1 MAWRLITLH
10 QLTHRFTNQ
19 FWYAGAIKGLVRFS
33 EVGRRPTSLK
43 LTKPFGAGHE
53 PVSDRSTNR
62 FPHRST
68 NRFPHRST
76 NQFPHRPTNRFPHR
90 STNRFP
96 HRPTNQFPKGVW
108 NNSRPSIIFDPITL
122 LPENTS
128 TRWYSTTR
136 ADTGGKGAFSGGGDR
151 PPLNVVPP

>member
-1 MAWRLITLH
+1 MRKPVCGPMRKPVRGPMRKPVCGPIGN
-10 QLTHRFTNQ
+10 RFVP
-19 FWYAGAIKGLVRFS
+19 GAIKGLVRFS

-43 LTKPFGAGHE
+43 LTEPFGAGHE

-76 NQFPHRPTNRFPHR
+76 NRFPHRSTNQFPHR

-96 HRPTNQFPKGVW
+96 IGPRTIWEGFGAVEVFAKIGGV
-108 NNSRPSIIFDPITL
+108 R
-122 LPENTS
+122 
-128 TRWYSTTR
+128 
-136 ADTGGKGAFSGGGDR
+136 GGGGAII
-151 PPLNVVPP
+151 V